1 MLRKTNYSAI
11 IGPQCSQVCSFV
23 GRLAAY
29 YNIACFSGV
38 CQDTEMLDK
47 TVFTVRESVQSAPSQ
62 LVSSLTYAS
71 MPFHVH
77 VYISVFLERGI
88 RFDNNVMAAI
98 FFWFNI
104 LFRQDFTYPFIKEN
118 KKFHRTNVFNQHE
131 ATSEHIKRGNI
142 ICIKLHV
149 SQ

>member
-47 TVFTVRESVQSAPSQ
+47 TVFTVREYQSNQHQASLFHRSPMRQCHSTCMFISQ
-62 LVSSLTYAS
+62 YSQKK
-71 MPFHVH
+71 
-77 VYISVFLERGI
+77 GI

-98 FFWFNI
+98 FFGLISYLDRILRIHLLKKIRSFIGQICLISMKQQVNI
-104 LFRQDFTYPFIKEN
+104 
-118 KKFHRTNVFNQHE
+118 
-131 ATSEHIKRGNI
+131 
-142 ICIKLHV
+142 
-149 SQ
+149 

>member
-1 MLRKTNYSAI
+1 MLRKMNYSAI

-47 TVFTVRESVQSAPSQ
+47 TVFTVREYQSNQHQA
-62 LVSSLTYAS
+62 SLFHRS
-71 MPFHVH
+71 PKLSLPFHVYVH
-77 VYISVFLERGI
+77 ITVFCLGGI
-88 RFDNNVMAAI
+88 RFDNNVTAAI
-98 FFWFNI
+98 FWFNI
-104 LFRQDFTYPFIKEN
+104 LSRQDFTYLFIKEN